1 MTCWDFSPSLWEGT
15 FAGVIEIGGSETQG
29 TVELARRQLRARPE
43 CMRAAPRSLGIPRQ
57 SSGPW
62 G

>member
-1 MTCWDFSPSLWEGT
+1 MRFGDFSPRLPEGA
-15 FAGVIEIGGSETQG
+15 FARAIEIGGWETQSIL
-29 TVELARRQLRARPE
+29 ELAPHQLRVRPE
-43 CMRAAPRSLGIPRQ
+43 CLRAVLRSLGIPRQ

>member
-1 MTCWDFSPSLWEGT
+1 MLGLQPQPPGPNVCRSYG
-15 FAGVIEIGGSETQG
+15 EIGGSETQG
-29 TVELARRQLRARPE
+29 ALKLAGRQLGARPE
-43 CMRAAPRSLGIPRQ
+43 GVRAALRSLGIPRQ